1 LIAAVAD
8 GHGDEKHDR
17 SQFGAALAVRAAVE
31 ELYGLQAHYGISGA
45 SSRLVNTFKTDFPR
59 RLGRR
64 WREAV
69 IGDAQSRLPEGSG
82 EARED
87 PELFSRYGTTLLAAL
102 VVGDA
107 LLVGQIGD
115 GTTILLGPDEEVD
128 CPLACANEDVGIV
141 TDSLCTAGADRRWR
155 TAVRDC
161 SAGGLLFLSTDGLVN
176 AFIDEQQL
184 FAFTRSFRDR
194 ISEFGL
200 LQVASSLPM
209 WLDRY
214 SDQGSGDDI
223 TLAVLMIQSA
233 LPGRKTEKRA
243 VDVADTD
250 INDPSQGAVHV
261 TGDRTTGLCGDGEK
275 LPSGEEKVG

>member
-1 LIAAVAD
+1 
-8 GHGDEKHDR
+8 
-17 SQFGAALAVRAAVE
+17 LAVQAAID
-31 ELYGLQAHYGISGA
+31 ELLGLQTHYRSPGA
-45 SSRLVNTFKTDFPR
+45 SSSLFNTFKMDFPR

-69 IGDAQSRLPEGSG
+69 IGDARSRLAEGSG
-82 EARED
+82 EERED

-102 VVGDA
+102 VVGDT

-115 GTTILLGPDEEVD
+115 GTAMLLGPDAGVD

-141 TDSLCTAGADRRWR
+141 TDSLCSAGADRLWR

-176 AFIDEQQL
+176 AFVDEQQL
-184 FAFTRSFRDR
+184 FAFTRSFKER

-200 LQVASSLPM
+200 LQVASSLPS
-209 WLDRY
+209 WLDHY

-223 TLAVLMIQSA
+223 TLAVLMIQPESPA
-233 LPGRKTEKRA
+233 RKTEREA
-243 VDVADTD
+243 ADVAGAD
-250 INDPSQGAVHV
+250 INVPPQGAVHV
-261 TGDRTTGLCGDGEK
+261 TGDRTTGLCGNGEN
-275 LPSGEEKVG
+275 LPGGEEKAG